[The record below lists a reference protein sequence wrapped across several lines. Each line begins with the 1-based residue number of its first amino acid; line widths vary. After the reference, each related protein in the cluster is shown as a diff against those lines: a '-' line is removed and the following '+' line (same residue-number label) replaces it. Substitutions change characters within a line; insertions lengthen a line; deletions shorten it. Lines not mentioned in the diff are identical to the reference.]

1 MLDCMPHSTGSSKAM
16 SKKPINT
23 KTRKMKEYLAGQCYN
38 FKVTGIGN
46 ANHKIYLK
54 DDEDRLF
61 TVHAYD
67 FQTEWDW
74 SSPQMPEETLRCY
87 VKEVT
92 ETGAVI
98 LQQSKDVLLITLYPE
113 AYKGE
118 CKVCT
123 FIVDSLKTINE
134 TLYYVVSDAYGITHM
149 FKPSASCPALQP
161 GDEVQLNVTGFEQ
174 KDRNRSCIHLSE
186 VMSEEKP
193 VAEPPTPTE
202 TDEDTP
208 VGKFGEEDDTH
219 EFKSTI
225 IYPAGVIKPDIDTQI
240 RVIVKTIAGFM
251 NANGGTLYI
260 GVNDNGDA
268 IGIEDEFKL
277 LNTSTTDSHT
287 YKENSDGYENK
298 LRSGINALLS
308 PVAQDYVNISFSEC
322 DGHIVCEVKIQ
333 PSYSVVWYNEH
344 DAYKRMG
351 NRTAHLRSEAIVKLV
366 LDKMD
371 LLRSVA
377 LQVVPTPVNS
387 QDEILPEE
395 PTVDAEP
402 ETEPQ
407 TTKVAAPSK
416 LKMKGEVRNG
426 KGSFYMNMF
435 TNGDWSWSKDIPTDD
450 DLEFCIPIN
459 SPASKNDL
467 IMVYADG
474 CVNRVKAY
482 QLHLA
487 KKENKRYMNGRRNDG
502 VKLLKAFHANEDD
515 MLACDSM
522 LDGHRF
528 VKVHPVAHVSRHE
541 NMSSYGNRL
550 INVSGKDGVTMTD
563 ICFVAAE
570 HTNRVSALFKTEN
583 QKSLSLGIQMDVP
596 RYESKFGHV
605 VKTLESLCD
614 VQN

>member
-1 MLDCMPHSTGSSKAM
+1 
-16 SKKPINT
+16 
-23 KTRKMKEYLAGQCYN
+23 MKEYIVGECYN
-38 FKVTGIGN
+38 FRVTGIGN

-54 DDEDRLF
+54 DEEDRRF

-74 SSPQMPEETLRCY
+74 SSPQMPEETLKCY

-118 CKVCT
+118 SKVYP
-123 FIVDSLKTINE
+123 FVVDSLKTINE
-134 TLYYVVSDAYGITHM
+134 TLFYVVSDAYGITHM
-149 FKPSASCPALQP
+149 FKPSASYPALQP
-161 GDEVQLNVTGFEQ
+161 GDEVQLNVTAYEQ
-174 KDRNRSCIHLSE
+174 KERNRSCIHLSE
-186 VMSEEKP
+186 VTPEEKP
-193 VAEPPTPTE
+193 IEKPSTPVT
-202 TDEDTP
+202 TDDDTP
-208 VGKFGEEDDTH
+208 VGEFGEEDETH

-268 IGIEDEFKL
+268 IGIEDEFIL
-277 LNTSTTDSHT
+277 LNTSITDTHK

-298 LRSGINALLS
+298 LRSSINTFLS
-308 PVAQDYVNISFSEC
+308 PVAQDYVNITFSEY
-322 DGHIVCEVKIQ
+322 DEHIVCEVTIL
-333 PSYSVVWYNEH
+333 PSRSVIWYNER

-351 NRTAHLRSEAIVKLV
+351 NRTAHLRSDAIVKLV

-377 LQVVPTPVNS
+377 MQVVPTPVNS

-395 PTVDAEP
+395 PTGDAEP

-407 TTKVAAPSK
+407 TTKATAPSK
-416 LKMKGEVRNG
+416 LVMKGELKNG
-426 KGSFYMNMF
+426 NGSFYMNMF
-435 TNGDWSWSKDIPTDD
+435 TNGEWSWSKDIPTDN

-474 CVNRVKAY
+474 CVNRVDAY
-482 QLHLA
+482 HLHLD
-487 KKENKRYMNGRRNDG
+487 KKENKRYMNGRSYDG
-502 VKLLKAFHANEDD
+502 VELLKAFHATEND
-515 MLACDSM
+515 MLACDCEQN
-522 LDGHRF
+522 GHRF
-528 VKVHPVAHVSRHE
+528 VKVHMIADVSLHDQ
-541 NMSSYGNRL
+541 MSSKGNRL
-550 INVSGKDGVTMTD
+550 INVTGMPGVTMTD

-570 HTNRVSALFKTEN
+570 HKNRVSALIKTVN
-583 QKSLSLGIQMDVP
+583 QKSLSLGVQMDLT
-596 RYESKFGHV
+596 RNESKFGQV
-605 VKTLESLCD
+605 VKTLETLCD
-614 VQN
+614 VQS